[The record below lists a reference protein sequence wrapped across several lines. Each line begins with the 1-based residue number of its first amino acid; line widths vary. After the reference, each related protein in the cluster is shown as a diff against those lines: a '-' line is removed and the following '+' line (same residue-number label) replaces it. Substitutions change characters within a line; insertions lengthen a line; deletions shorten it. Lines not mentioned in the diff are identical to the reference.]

1 MSDQKYFD
9 LTNSESGLERLK
21 IVPQS
26 SAYNASYDC
35 NLIDDDGIV
44 YKGFLLAKTI
54 KGEAFTVCDV
64 NFHKSSSD
72 KKYQPRLIFRKTKSD
87 FADKETKESV
97 RISFNSGQDGYR
109 EFWKMINFLFG
120 FKDLVD
126 FGGFSESY
134 QVVSDKGFYEYANN
148 KENFGSFS
156 KALEHVKNIGL
167 ESGVFISAALTLKM
181 LEENKVKLDGFIKEK
196 TGEKFIQNWLDEDAH
211 KHRGERCL
219 IFGLEFVSHYRE
231 GGSSG
236 KKYDILT
243 RIGIDSEER
252 VLIELKGA
260 DADVFA
266 VESKETINEESK
278 EYRLSHE
285 LSRAIPQIL
294 EYKRNLEAKPEG
306 DPELERVGEQKKIRI
321 AKCVIVIGRLKL
333 EDKRWMRNFEELK
346 KSFNSVL
353 EIWTYTDLQNK
364 LDATISNL
372 KLKCNEQPK
381 EEGNV

>member
-9 LTNSESGLERLK
+9 LTNPESGLEKLK
-21 IVPQS
+21 IIPQS
-26 SAYNASYDC
+26 SPYSTVYNCD
-35 NLIDDDGIV
+35 LIDDNGVV
-44 YKGFLLAKTI
+44 YKGFLLAKTP

-64 NFHKSSSD
+64 DFHKSSSD
-72 KKYQPRLIFRKTKSD
+72 KKCHPRLTFRKTKSD
-87 FADKETKESV
+87 FTDKKTTINSEDV
-97 RISFNSGQDGYR
+97 RISFDSGQDGYR
-109 EFWKMINFLFG
+109 EFWKMINFLFR
-120 FKDLVD
+120 FEHLVD
-126 FGGFSESY
+126 LGESY

-181 LEENKVKLDGFIKEK
+181 LEENKVKLDGFIREK
-196 TGEKFIQNWLDEDAH
+196 TGEKLIQNWLDGDDH

-236 KKYDILT
+236 KRYDILT

-260 DADVFA
+260 DADAFD
-266 VESKETINEESK
+266 VESKKTINEVSK
-278 EYRLSHE
+278 EYRLSDE

-306 DPELERVGEQKKIRI
+306 DPELERVGEQNKVRI
-321 AKCVIVIGRLKL
+321 AKCVIVIGSLRSD
-333 EDKRWMRNFEELK
+333 DKRWMRNFEELK

-372 KLKCNEQPK
+372 KLKCSEQPK
-381 EEGNV
+381 DEGNL